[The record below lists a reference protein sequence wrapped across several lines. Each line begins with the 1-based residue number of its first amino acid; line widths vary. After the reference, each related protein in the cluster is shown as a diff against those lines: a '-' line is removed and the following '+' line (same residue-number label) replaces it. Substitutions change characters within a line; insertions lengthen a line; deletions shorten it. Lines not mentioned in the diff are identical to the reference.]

1 MVRQGAQL
9 VWCGNAFRNNLNH
22 INDSLYID
30 NILVFNQH
38 IEIEVVFLS
47 FFFLSFCLISHHFL
61 SAEFFKDD
69 WIDYFLNPRGWKIII
84 FPSGFFYRFKN
95 IFPVFRFLSRVT
107 KTLSPRENERTWT
120 SNLFGIIY
128 RAMRVDVFILFCLI
142 LLNIR
147 SLHEVLQQWFL
158 LIFVYFTWNEYNTIK
173 IFKIYLYNFK

>member
-22 INDSLYID
+22 INDSLYIINDSLYID

-107 KTLSPRENERTWT
+107 KTLSPRDLRKWKDWT
-120 SNLFGIIY
+120 SNH
-128 RAMRVDVFILFCLI
+128 FI
-142 LLNIR
+142 
-147 SLHEVLQQWFL
+147 
-158 LIFVYFTWNEYNTIK
+158 
-173 IFKIYLYNFK
+173 

>member
-22 INDSLYID
+22 INDSLYIE

-47 FFFLSFCLISHHFL
+47 FFLSYLPPFFVGRIFQRWLNRL
-61 SAEFFKDD
+61 FFKSP
-69 WIDYFLNPRGWKIII
+69 WMKGNNISFRIFFTGLKI
-84 FPSGFFYRFKN
+84 S
-95 IFPVFRFLSRVT
+95 FRFSVSCPESQKPCLHEIS
-107 KTLSPRENERTWT
+107 ENEKTEHPIF
-120 SNLFGIIY
+120 LY
-128 RAMRVDVFILFCLI
+128 RAMLVDVFILFCLI

-158 LIFVYFTWNEYNTIK
+158 LIFVYFTWNEYITIK
-173 IFKIYLYNFK
+173 FFKIYLYNFK

>member
-22 INDSLYID
+22 INDSLYIINDSLYID
-30 NILVFNQH
+30 NILVCNQH

-107 KTLSPRENERTWT
+107 KTLSPRDLRKWKDWT
-120 SNLFGIIY
+120 SNH
-128 RAMRVDVFILFCLI
+128 FI
-142 LLNIR
+142 
-147 SLHEVLQQWFL
+147 
-158 LIFVYFTWNEYNTIK
+158 
-173 IFKIYLYNFK
+173 